1 MIRITTLVWIA
12 LLVIAGG
19 TVMRVSYQV
28 RHVEK
33 HLIEV
38 TRATGQEAQAI
49 RILGAEWDTLN
60 DPKRIDQ
67 LSKRYLSL
75 ESTPIRRVVALDDVP
90 LRPSP
95 DQIAKLLAEQAA
107 TKSGKSHAQKA
118 PVMPA
123 HAKPQAPTLEA
134 RANPP
139 SGATPVA
146 SAANASVANA
156 SAGGAIELPR
166 QGLVYARAERRE

>member
-12 LLVIAGG
+12 LLVVAGG

-38 TRATGQEAQAI
+38 TRATGQEQQALQ
-49 RILGAEWDTLN
+49 ILGAEWDTLN

-67 LSKRYLSL
+67 LSKRYLGL
-75 ESTPIRRVVALDDVP
+75 QATPIQRVVTLEDIP
-90 LRPSP
+90 LKPSS
-95 DQIAKLLAEQAA
+95 DQIAKLLAEQAGA
-107 TKSGKSHAQKA
+107 KSGKTHAAQRAPA
-118 PVMPA
+118 PV

-139 SGATPVA
+139 SGTMPA
-146 SAANASVANA
+146 A

-166 QGLVYARAERRE
+166 QGLVFARAERRE